1 MEIKRVFDLM
11 DHQLENFPREDAI
24 CGKVNG
30 EWKKISTQEYKKNS
44 DLVSYGLIKMGIKP
58 GEKIATISNNR
69 IEWNFIDMGIIQIGA
84 IHIPI
89 YPTLST
95 EDFRHILSHSDAEIL
110 IVSDKL
116 IYQKIKPIVDEIPQ
130 LESIF
135 TINEVEGVRNW
146 TEITKL
152 GENAESETIN
162 KLLELKDS
170 VKEEDLASII
180 YTSGTTGVSKG
191 VMLTHKNFVSNFKS
205 ARHALPLNESHK
217 ILSFLPLCHVYEH
230 LLNYLFQYKGIGI
243 YYAQNIGTI
252 VRDLQD
258 IKPDG
263 FDTVPRLLEKVYDTI
278 IKKASTLSGVKKAL
292 FDWALNLGLKYNFG
306 GSNGVWYEAQLKVAN
321 KLIFNKWRE
330 ALGGNVKFI
339 GSGGA
344 ALQVRLARVFWAAGI
359 PVQEGYGL
367 TETSPLI
374 AFNYPKHPDIKFGT
388 VGPVIEDVTVK
399 IADDGEILVKGNN
412 VMKGYYKADDK
423 TKEVID
429 SEGWFHTGDVGE
441 LVENKFLKITD
452 RKKEIFKLSSGK
464 YISPQVV
471 ENKLKESIFIE
482 QSMVFGENQKQAF
495 ALISPEFESLQ
506 DYANKNKINYIAK
519 SELILKAEI
528 IKLVQ
533 KDVIKL
539 NKQLGK
545 TEQIGKF
552 RLVPDSWTPESG
564 EMSQT
569 LKLKRRV
576 LVEKYKDLINELIE

>member
-1 MEIKRVFDLM
+1 MKIKRVFDLM
-11 DHQLENFPREDAI
+11 DYQLENFSREDAI

-30 EWKKISTQEYKKNS
+30 TWKKISTQEYKKNS
-44 DLVSYGLIKMGIKP
+44 DIVSYGLIKLGVKP

-69 IEWNFIDMGIIQIGA
+69 IEWNFIDMGIMQIGA
-84 IHIPI
+84 IHVPI

-95 EDFRHILSHSDAEIL
+95 EDLRHILNHSDAKIL

-116 IYQKIKPIVDEIPQ
+116 IYQKIKSIVDEIPQ
-130 LESIF
+130 LKSVF
-135 TINEVEGVRNW
+135 TINEVEGVPNW

-152 GENAESETIN
+152 GENAENEIVT
-162 KLLELKDS
+162 KLSELKNN

-217 ILSFLPLCHVYEH
+217 ILSFLPLCHVYER

-278 IKKASTLSGVKKAL
+278 IKKASSLTGVKRAL
-292 FDWALNLGLKYNFG
+292 FDWALNLGLRYNLG
-306 GSNGVWYEAQLKVAN
+306 GKNGVWYEAQLKVAN
-321 KLIFNKWRE
+321 KLVFSKWRE

-374 AFNYPKHPDIKFGT
+374 AFNYSKHPDIKFGT
-388 VGPVIEDVTVK
+388 VGPVIEGVTVK

-412 VMKGYYKADDK
+412 VMKGYYKAEDK

-441 LVENKFLKITD
+441 FVDNKFLKITD

-471 ENKLKESIFIE
+471 ENKLKESIYIE
-482 QSMVFGENQKQAF
+482 QCMVFGENQKQAL
-495 ALISPEFESLQ
+495 ALISPEFEALQ
-506 DYANKNKINYIAK
+506 EFANKHNISYIAK
-519 SELILKAEI
+519 SELILKDEI
-528 IKLVQ
+528 KNLIQ
-533 KDVIKL
+533 KEVIKL

-552 RLVPDSWTPESG
+552 RLVPDSWTPETG

-576 LVEKYKDLINELIE
+576 LVEKYKYLINELIE